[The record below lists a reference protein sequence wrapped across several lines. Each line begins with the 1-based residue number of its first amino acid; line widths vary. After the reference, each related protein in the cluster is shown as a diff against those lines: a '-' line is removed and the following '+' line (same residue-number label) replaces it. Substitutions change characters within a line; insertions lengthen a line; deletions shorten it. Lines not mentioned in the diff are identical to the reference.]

1 MSNKRIGC
9 ENFGKFYTEGKVR
22 NRREWRGVKDT
33 LYDYSRWLHIM
44 TILAKFIV
52 KPRNIK
58 AMFRYRWMANYLAV
72 PMMSTATRRA
82 CAMNI
87 CVSATWS
94 RTSSLRMWQSCSTAS
109 SAATAASATIRS
121 SPTRSC
127 SWMKTR

>member
-1 MSNKRIGC
+1 
-9 ENFGKFYTEGKVR
+9 
-22 NRREWRGVKDT
+22 
-33 LYDYSRWLHIM
+33 M

-72 PMMSTATRRA
+72 PMMVDRHTQGLRDEYLR
-82 CAMNI
+82 I
-87 CVSATWS
+87 CHLEQDLVISPP
-94 RTSSLRMWQSCSTAS
+94 AS

-121 SPTRSC
+121 FPTRSC